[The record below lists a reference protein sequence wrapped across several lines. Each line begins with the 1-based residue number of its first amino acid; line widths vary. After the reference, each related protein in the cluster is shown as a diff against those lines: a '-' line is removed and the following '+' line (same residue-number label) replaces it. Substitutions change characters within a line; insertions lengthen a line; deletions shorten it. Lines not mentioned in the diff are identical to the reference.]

1 MKILRK
7 KWHKAIKN
15 DVMAR
20 YKITA
25 HDRAVDKRNGKKM
38 AGHRYARHVLD
49 AIHKKYHITPR
60 DRAID
65 RRNMMKYVKHRK

>member
-1 MKILRK
+1 MFI
-7 KWHKAIKN
+7 
-15 DVMAR
+15 MTR

-25 HDRAVDKRNGKKM
+25 KDRAIDRRNGRKM
-38 AGHRYARHVLD
+38 EGHKYARHILD

-65 RRNMMKYVKHRK
+65 RRNMDKWSKKRK